1 MSAGGSLGLP
11 AVRFGMSLGGF
22 GGVVRG
28 VKHVCVGDMRVVSR
42 SLVVSRF
49 VMRSSLAMMTCGM
62 LVVFGGLF
70 VMLNGVLGHDS
81 LLG

>member
-1 MSAGGSLGLP
+1 MS
-11 AVRFGMSLGGF
+11 FGGF
-22 GGVVRG
+22 ARVVRS
-28 VKHVCVGDMRVVSR
+28 VKQVSVGDVGVMGRR
-42 SLVVSRF
+42 FVVSRF
-49 VMRSSLAMMTCGM
+49 VMSSSLAMMTCGM